1 MSLKMVAIL
10 ALTCGLFV
18 HVPSAFGLEFSG
30 EQTTRVGMQSMTGKI
45 FFKPDR
51 WRVEMASPEGTRVS
65 IHRMDKVVTWLLM
78 PNQTYVEIPF
88 KFDQIPRVGPKIEG
102 EVARKKVGADEI
114 GGRKTEKYEVT
125 VEGQGRREVLYQ
137 WVAPDINFAMKTADA
152 NGKWES
158 SYNHVI
164 IAPQKP
170 DLFEIPAG
178 YQRMPLRR

>member
-1 MSLKMVAIL
+1 MRKISAPVIIL
-10 ALTCGLFV
+10 ACVLFV
-18 HVPSAFGLEFSG
+18 HVQSARALEFSG
-30 EQTTRVGMQSMTGKI
+30 EHTIRVGTKTMTGKI

-51 WRVEMASPEGTRVS
+51 WRVEMASPEGPRVS

-88 KFDQIPRVGPKIEG
+88 KFDQIPRVAPKIDG
-102 EVARKKVGADEI
+102 EVARKKVGTEEI

-125 VEGQGRREVLYQ
+125 VEGEGKREIVYQ
-137 WVAPDINFAMKTADA
+137 WVAPDINFAMKTAGTD
-152 NGKWES
+152 GKWES
-158 SYNHVI
+158 AYNNVT

-178 YQRMPLRR
+178 YKKMPSKR